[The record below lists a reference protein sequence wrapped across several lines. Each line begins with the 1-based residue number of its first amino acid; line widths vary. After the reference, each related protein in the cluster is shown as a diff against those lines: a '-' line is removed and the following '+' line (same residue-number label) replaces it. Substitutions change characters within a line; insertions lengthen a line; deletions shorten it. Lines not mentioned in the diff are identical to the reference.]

1 MELTQILIIAGVI
14 GGVILVAIAIRG
26 SFKSD
31 DAFYGDSTTVAGGG
45 PTGDAGEGHHSSD
58 GQGGDHGGVDGG
70 GGSDGG
76 GGDGGGGS
84 SD

>member
-1 MELTQILIIAGVI
+1 MELTQILIIVGVI

-26 SFKSD
+26 AFRSD

-45 PTGDAGEGHHSSD
+45 ATRGTGEGHHSFD

-76 GGDGGGGS
+76 GNGD
-84 SD
+84 